1 MPHHSL
7 QLDNCGLPL
16 LDAIYAAG
24 ADSSLWPQALIKL
37 ADALG
42 AQDAALGTVGPLG
55 LPWLYAPRTDPSYM
69 AIYPERYFTQD
80 LVWQRTV
87 ARGVG
92 AAVTDQMVTTEA
104 EQSRCTTH
112 NEWYLPQGYRSRLG
126 GMIVDHQGWQ
136 TVLMMPGKRVFDD
149 TAQLLFAAL
158 SGHIARAVQFN
169 IRLAQAD
176 QHLAASEQVLQS
188 MPRAAFVLD
197 AEARLLLANP
207 AGEALLGAGGGLYL
221 RDGHLSAHD
230 PRAQQRLCA
239 LVRESLGWQLQANA
253 RSLPK
258 QGGCAEGELLLPQAK
273 QPARRLLVTPLP
285 RARARASASPLLMPG
300 LAAVLIIEAE
310 TIEPSLSEH
319 LQQRFGLTP
328 AEARLALEIAQGDG
342 KNAAAERLGITFSTA
357 RTHLSRVFDKTGVR
371 RQAELVRLV
380 ASLGRGETL

>member
-1 MPHHSL
+1 MPSRSL
-7 QLDNCGLPL
+7 KLDHAVLPL

-24 ADSSLWPQALIKL
+24 ADFSLWPQALIKL
-37 ADALG
+37 SDALG
-42 AQDAALGTVGPLG
+42 AEDAALGTVGPLG
-55 LPWLYAPRTDPSYM
+55 LPWLFAPRTDPSYM
-69 AIYPERYFTQD
+69 AIYPERYFAQD
-80 LVWQRTV
+80 VVWQRTV

-92 AAVTDQMVTTEA
+92 AAVTDQMVTTQA

-126 GMIVDHQGWQ
+126 GMILDHQGWQ
-136 TVLMMPGKRVFDD
+136 TVLMLPGKRVFGDP
-149 TAQLLFAAL
+149 AQQLFAAL
-158 SGHIARAVQFN
+158 SSHIARAVQLN

-197 AEARLLLANP
+197 AEARLLLVNP

-230 PRAQQRLCA
+230 PAAQQRLRA
-239 LVRESLGWQLQANA
+239 LVRESLGWQLQQNTSA
-253 RSLPK
+253 LPK
-258 QGGCAEGELLLPQAK
+258 QSGCAEGELLLPQAK

-285 RARARASASPLLMPG
+285 RAQASASPLLMPG

-310 TIEPSLSEH
+310 TIEPSLSAH